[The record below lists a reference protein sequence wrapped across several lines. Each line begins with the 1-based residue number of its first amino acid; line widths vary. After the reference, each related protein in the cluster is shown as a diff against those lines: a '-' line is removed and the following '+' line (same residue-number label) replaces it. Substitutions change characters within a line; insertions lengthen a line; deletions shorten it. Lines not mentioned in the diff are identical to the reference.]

1 MQEVKSEFI
10 SHKDPNLWVN
20 PDNTGLY
27 PEGCHTY
34 YLLDC
39 LGWDNEKGKTAFV
52 IENCTDPGNNVV
64 VNGDLCI
71 QAIRFVQKS
80 TDGSLMPG
88 VTSEQLLNLLEHRHV
103 QMNVAFPSGQNQ
115 EFLMHIRA
123 ARDLL
128 AERVK
133 DRVNRGVMG
142 DLKK

>member
-34 YLLDC
+34 YLLNC
-39 LGWDNEKGKTAFV
+39 KGWDNEKGKTAFV
-52 IENCTDPGNNVV
+52 LEDCADPSDMAIF
-64 VNGDLCI
+64 NGSDYI
-71 QAIRFVQKS
+71 QKIDFVQKS
-80 TDGSLMPG
+80 TDGSLVPG
-88 VTSEQLLNLLEHRHV
+88 VTSEQLLNLLEHRHI
-103 QMNVAFPSGQNQ
+103 QMNAAFPSDQNQ